1 MKRKNLCRIGYGT
14 KVLNHRTGE
23 VNLLI
28 YSWTNTFADGD
39 IDFATCVDR
48 NGKEYSI
55 RMDEISPFEE

>member
-1 MKRKNLCRIGYGT
+1 MKRKNLCRIGYGA